1 MPDLFHG
8 KALPVSVYP
17 PDTDEKKKILGD
29 FFSGPAAPGPT
40 KEAVESLLSTLKSG
54 DAKDVKKWGIVGFC
68 WGSKIVNLLSQKGT
82 LFTVAAN
89 CHPSTIDPADAEK
102 ITIPIAVLASGDE
115 DAEQV
120 KKFGEALK
128 VEKYEETYG
137 DQCHG
142 FLAARADLGNERVKS
157 EFERGYS
164 VLLTWFHKYL

>member
-1 MPDLFHG
+1 M
-8 KALPVSVYP
+8 
-17 PDTDEKKKILGD
+17 
-29 FFSGPAAPGPT
+29 
-40 KEAVESLLSTLKSG
+40 
-54 DAKDVKKWGIVGFC
+54 
-68 WGSKIVNLLSQKGT
+68 
-82 LFTVAAN
+82 
-89 CHPSTIDPADAEK
+89 IDPADAEK